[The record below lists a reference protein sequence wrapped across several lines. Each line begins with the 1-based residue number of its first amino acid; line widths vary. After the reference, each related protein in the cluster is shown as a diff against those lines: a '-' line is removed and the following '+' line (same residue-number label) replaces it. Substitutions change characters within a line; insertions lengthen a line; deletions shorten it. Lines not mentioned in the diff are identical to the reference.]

1 MPSLIDNSARMMD
14 RNYFFLALFAAQLA
28 NTGCSRD
35 PQTDIAS
42 VQQNKTAVHIK
53 NDELKSQLQQES
65 ELNFPAEAIVTHYEK
80 VSGSDLLIRSQ
91 LQLPK
96 TIFENWISS
105 YQLSL
110 SDFSEEKHYLLG
122 PDAEGWTPS
131 SAGDLPTA
139 QVMFDSGMVL
149 NLAYQNVDADQVSVY
164 LVFHGT

>member
-1 MPSLIDNSARMMD
+1 MNNKKLTHHFSWIL
-14 RNYFFLALFAAQLA
+14 LAALLGSG
-28 NTGCSRD
+28 GCSRD
-35 PQTDIAS
+35 TQSDIIVAQS
-42 VQQNKTAVHIK
+42 KNSAVRTN
-53 NDELKSQLQQES
+53 NDEFKLQLQQES
-65 ELNFPAEAIVTHYEK
+65 GLTFPAEAIVTHYEK

-122 PDAEGWTPS
+122 PDAEGWNLRS
-131 SAGDLPTA
+131 VGNLPTA
-139 QVMFDSGMVL
+139 QVMFDNGMVL
-149 NLAYQNVDADQVSVY
+149 NLAYQNVDADQVKIY